1 MFYKEWNLLLL
12 KRPFLYEKSS
22 LSSLIFFAL
31 CAWCIGADARTTS
44 NDVDVQLAQV
54 YAEQDVQHY
63 LVSEKFDGVRAI
75 WRNRTLMTRQGNI
88 INAPAWFTEPLPD
101 MWLDGELWIARDSF
115 EEVSSTVSK
124 FVPDAAEWKRVKY
137 MVFDAPNFED
147 DFTVRARR
155 YTRVLQALN
164 LAHVLPVEQLTLSTN
179 HQLTQLL
186 MEVTQLGAEGLM
198 LHKSNSKFQ
207 SGRSDDLLKLKP
219 YMDSE
224 ALVLA
229 HIEGKGKY
237 AGLLGSLLVQGEDKQ
252 GNKVTFKIGTG
263 FSDSER
269 ISPPPVG
276 SRVTFKFHG
285 YTKNSVPR
293 FASFLRIFTE
303 IEKQ

>member
-1 MFYKEWNLLLL
+1 MLLLN
-12 KRPFLYEKSS
+12 RPYLYKKSS
-22 LSSLIFFAL
+22 LSLLVILAL
-31 CAWCIGADARTTS
+31 CAWCISADARTIS

-88 INAPAWFTEPLPD
+88 INAPTWFTEPLPD
-101 MWLDGELWIARDSF
+101 IWLDGELWIARDSF
-115 EEVSSTVSK
+115 EEVASTVSK

-147 DFTVRARR
+147 DFTVRSKH
-155 YTRVLQALN
+155 YTSVLQTLN
-164 LAHVLPVEQLTLSTN
+164 LAHILPVEQLTLSTN

-186 MEVTQLGAEGLM
+186 VKVTQHGAEGLM

-237 AGLLGSLLVQGEDKQ
+237 SGLLGSLLVQGEDKQ

-269 ISPPPVG
+269 VNPPAIG
-276 SRVTFKFHG
+276 SLITFTFHG
-285 YTKNSVPR
+285 YTKNGVPR
-293 FASFLRIFTE
+293 FASFLR
-303 IEKQ
+303 KAKVQNVP